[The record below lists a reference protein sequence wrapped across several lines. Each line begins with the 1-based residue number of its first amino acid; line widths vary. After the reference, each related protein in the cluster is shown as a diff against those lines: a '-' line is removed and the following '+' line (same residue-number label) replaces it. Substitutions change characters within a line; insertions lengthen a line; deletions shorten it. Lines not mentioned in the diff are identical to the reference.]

1 MFQSTLPRGER
12 LLMFTPSRFVITV
25 SIHAPAWG
33 ATVLARNDPRHSIC
47 FNPRSRVGS
56 DDCRGFIL
64 VGCGVSIHAPAWGAT
79 VKVPTTES
87 LQIVSIHA
95 PAWGATLPGNP
106 HGKGWIVSIHAP
118 AWGATGLSSCPK
130 RCTVCFNPRSRVGSD
145 DYPAQRGL

>member
-1 MFQSTLPRGER
+1 MQR
-12 LLMFTPSRFVITV
+12 LHVSIHAPAWGATREIRICWLGALVSIHAPAWGATADRYDLLRILIV

-95 PAWGATLPGNP
+95 PAWGATLQGSQSSAGN
-106 HGKGWIVSIHAP
+106 S
-118 AWGATGLSSCPK
+118 
-130 RCTVCFNPRSRVGSD
+130 CFNPRSRVGSD
-145 DYPAQRGL
+145 F